1 MAVPVSNLHGMLL
14 LCNTRLP
21 FPFYFFGYVSPIYPY
36 LISIYTTKYSFGK
49 NLELLYPPTPN
60 CERENNIHIK
70 WMGQPGRK
78 SVKALNTKLW
88 RENNATINNVVE

>member
-14 LCNTRLP
+14 LCNKKLPLP
-21 FPFYFFGYVSPIYPY
+21 FLGGYVSPICPY
-36 LISIYTTKYSFGK
+36 LISIYTTKYSFGQ

-70 WMGQPGRK
+70 MDGAARAK
-78 SVKALNTKLW
+78 IS
-88 RENNATINNVVE
+88 